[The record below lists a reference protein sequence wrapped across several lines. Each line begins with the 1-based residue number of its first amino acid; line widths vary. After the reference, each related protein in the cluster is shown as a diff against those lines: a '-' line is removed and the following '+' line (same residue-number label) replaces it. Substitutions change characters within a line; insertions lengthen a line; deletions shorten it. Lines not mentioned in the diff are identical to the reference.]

1 MIEAKNISIG
11 YKQNGDVAKLLDSA
25 SFEFKEGKLYGII
38 GSNGK
43 GKTSLLQVLSAY
55 KKPLEGNL
63 SLFGKQYSDYSSYDF
78 SKLIS
83 VVFTERPQIEFMTV
97 FEFVSS
103 GRTPHTGFY
112 GSLNKNDLRTI
123 SYAMTRCGI
132 AHLKQRKVNT
142 LSDGEYQKALIA
154 KSLAQ
159 ETPIILLDEPATY
172 LDVSAKIKLMNLLRD
187 LVLSE
192 QKTIIMSTHDIDL
205 AIKYS
210 DNLLV
215 FKDDKTL
222 DQGTPED
229 LILNRNLD
237 LLFVNEDL
245 RFNIENGI
253 FETIDSVSPSIE
265 VEGNEIMKK
274 WLLNAL
280 SKHPQFCQNNKFK
293 NLLIQCH
300 DNAKFSLI
308 VNNQPSQSFESISN
322 LLKGLMEL

>member
-11 YKQNGDVAKLLDSA
+11 YKQNGGVAKLLDSA
-25 SFEFKEGKLYGII
+25 SFEFQKGKLYGII

-132 AHLKQRKVNT
+132 AHLKQRKLNT

-215 FKDDKTL
+215 FNDDKTL
-222 DQGTPED
+222 EQGTPED
-229 LILNRNLD
+229 LILNKRFDMLFSSDD
-237 LLFVNEDL
+237 LC
-245 RFNIENGI
+245 FNIENGI
-253 FETIDSVSPSIE
+253 FETIDTVSPTIK
-265 VEGNEIMKK
+265 VEGDKIMQK
-274 WLLNAL
+274 WVLNAL
-280 SKHPQFCQNNKFK
+280 SKYPNFCQQNQF
-293 NLLIQCH
+293 I
-300 DNAKFSLI
+300 NAKILCHGDKSLSLI
-308 VNNQPSQSFESISN
+308 INNQSSQTFESIAEMLTVLQS
-322 LLKGLMEL
+322 L